1 MVNGECQNVNCYL
14 MEEIIAPVSRKIL
27 KKELTEDK
35 FLRPTNKAGNQI
47 FLVTAHNSPN
57 VMREIGRLRELSFR
71 AGGGGTGKELDID
84 EYDFMEKP
92 YKQLIVWNPDE
103 EKIIGGY
110 RFINGRDV
118 PIDKNGQPT
127 FVMSHLFTFSDKFVK
142 EFMPHTIELGRAFVQ
157 PKYQSTKMGIK
168 SLFALDNLWDG
179 LGALIHSSKGA
190 KYFIGKV
197 TIYKEYPVL
206 CRELIYEFL
215 NKHFSDKDGLIK
227 PITPVSVD
235 AKSKRIAKKILVEDE
250 PTPDYKL
257 LNKAIREKGE
267 NIPAM
272 FNAYI
277 GLTDTMRFFGSIK
290 DDDFGSVYESG
301 IMVVMDDLLE
311 TKKQRY
317 IQPYVEYLR
326 KMMDER
332 RAARTAAREAK
343 EKQRTAG
350 DKKPI
355 WKRRK

>member
-1 MVNGECQNVNCYL
+1 M
-14 MEEIIAPVSRKIL
+14 
-27 KKELTEDK
+27 
-35 FLRPTNKAGNQI
+35 
-47 FLVTAHNSPN
+47 
-57 VMREIGRLRELSFR
+57 
-71 AGGGGTGKELDID
+71 
-84 EYDFMEKP
+84 
-92 YKQLIVWNPDE
+92 
-103 EKIIGGY
+103 
-110 RFINGRDV
+110 
-118 PIDKNGQPT
+118 
-127 FVMSHLFTFSDKFVK
+127 
-142 EFMPHTIELGRAFVQ
+142 
-157 PKYQSTKMGIK
+157 
-168 SLFALDNLWDG
+168 
-179 LGALIHSSKGA
+179 
-190 KYFIGKV
+190 
-197 TIYKEYPVL
+197 
-206 CRELIYEFL
+206 
-215 NKHFSDKDGLIK
+215 IK